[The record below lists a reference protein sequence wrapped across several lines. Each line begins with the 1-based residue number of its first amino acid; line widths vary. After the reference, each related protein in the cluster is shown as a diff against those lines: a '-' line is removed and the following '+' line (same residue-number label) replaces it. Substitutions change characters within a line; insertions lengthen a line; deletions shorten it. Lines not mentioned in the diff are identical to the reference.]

1 MILKSVASIGLGV
14 LVALTAATS
23 GFAQTVK
30 IGSKNFTEQFV
41 VAEIY
46 AQALEKAG
54 ITVER
59 RLNLGATLIA
69 HSALTSGEIDLYPE
83 YTGTALAAVVKGDLS
98 GSADKIYKDVKDYY
112 EKNLQLTLLEPTQ
125 INNGYAIIT
134 LPETAEKYKLKT
146 LTDLGPASKEL
157 SFGAEGGFGERK
169 DGLPGLKQVYGIEFK
184 DFRIFAKL
192 GIRYSALTSKNIDVS
207 YGFSTDWQIADS
219 GLVVL
224 DDDKHLVPSLLP
236 RACRASGCLGE
247 EPEDRGSAQ
256 QGQPAFDQ
264 RDHARPEC
272 GRRTRQE
279 GTKGSRCRVPER
291 KRYLIIL
298 GGTGGFRRSFERV
311 WRRWPHLRYF
321 IAEATMQA
329 GRYP

>member
-1 MILKSVASIGLGV
+1 MILRSVASIGLGV

-23 GFAQTVK
+23 GLAQTVK

-54 ITVER
+54 VTVER

-219 GLVVL
+219 SLVVL
-224 DDDKHLVPSLLP
+224 DDDKHLFPPYYLVPVI
-236 RACRASGCLGE
+236 
-247 EPEDRGSAQ
+247 
-256 QGQPAFDQ
+256 
-264 RDHARPEC
+264 
-272 GRRTRQE
+272 RQDALA
-279 GTKGSRCRVPER
+279 KNP
-291 KRYLIIL
+291 K
-298 GGTGGFRRSFERV
+298 
-311 WRRWPHLRYF
+311 
-321 IAEATMQA
+321 IAEVLNKVSPLLTNEIMRDLNAA
-329 GRYP
+329 VERDKKEPKEVAAEFLKEKNI

>member
-1 MILKSVASIGLGV
+1 MIVKNIASIALGA
-14 LVALTAATS
+14 LITLTATTV

-54 ITVER
+54 LTVER

-98 GSADKIYKDVKDYY
+98 GSAEKIYNDVKDYY
-112 EKNLQLTLLEPTQ
+112 EKNLQLTLLDPTQ

-146 LTDLGPASKEL
+146 LTDLGPVSKEL

-169 DGLPGLKQVYGIEFK
+169 DGLPGLKQTYGIEFK

-192 GIRYSALTSKNIDVS
+192 GIRYSALTSGNIDVS

-219 GLVVL
+219 KLVVL
-224 DDDKHLVPSLLP
+224 DDDKHLFPPYYLVPVVRQDTLAKNPKIADVLNKISPLLNNENMRNLNAAVERDKKEP
-236 RACRASGCLGE
+236 KDVAE
-247 EPEDRGSAQ
+247 EFLKE
-256 QGQPAFDQ
+256 
-264 RDHARPEC
+264 
-272 GRRTRQE
+272 
-279 GTKGSRCRVPER
+279 KG
-291 KRYLIIL
+291 I
-298 GGTGGFRRSFERV
+298 
-311 WRRWPHLRYF
+311 
-321 IAEATMQA
+321 
-329 GRYP
+329 

>member
-69 HSALTSGEIDLYPE
+69 HSALTNGEIDLYPE

-219 GLVVL
+219 NLVVL
-224 DDDKHLVPSLLP
+224 DDDKHLFPPYYLVPVV
-236 RACRASGCLGE
+236 
-247 EPEDRGSAQ
+247 
-256 QGQPAFDQ
+256 
-264 RDHARPEC
+264 
-272 GRRTRQE
+272 RQD
-279 GTKGSRCRVPER
+279 TLAKNP
-291 KRYLIIL
+291 K
-298 GGTGGFRRSFERV
+298 
-311 WRRWPHLRYF
+311 
-321 IAEATMQA
+321 IAEVLNKVSPLLTNEIMRGLNAA
-329 GRYP
+329 VERDKKEPKEVAEEFLKEKGI